1 VESQL
6 FLLCSFSLRRLKQQ
20 KSFMKGFGLHS
31 GIFPKM
37 PEVTSVTVLVAHHG
51 VKRNMAK
58 LELRDLNKT
67 YTPTS
72 VPVKDLSLS
81 VEEGEFLTLLG
92 PSGCGKST
100 ILRLIAGL
108 EQPTRGQVMIQG
120 RNVSGLEP
128 GERNIAM
135 VFQSY
140 ALYPHMT
147 VQENVASGLKLR
159 KLADSDIQQRITE
172 TAKFLG
178 LEDLLD
184 RKPSQLSGG
193 QRQRVAV
200 ARALV
205 RRPDVFL
212 LDEPLSNLDALLR
225 ERVRAELKQLFSTQK
240 APVVYVTHDQTEAM
254 TLSTKVAVLYDG
266 NLQQLDT
273 PQRIYTH
280 PANQFVAGFI
290 GSPQMNLI
298 MVPCQDGYAILDEIK
313 IPLPEG
319 ARGHAKAV
327 LGIRPE
333 HIRLSQPEDIDSMV
347 GTIYLVENL
356 GMHNLLSVRSKNQPT
371 ETLRV
376 LLPAEQTWSGETISL
391 SLSLEC
397 IHWFDA
403 GSGQRL

>member
-1 VESQL
+1 
-6 FLLCSFSLRRLKQQ
+6 
-20 KSFMKGFGLHS
+20 
-31 GIFPKM
+31 
-37 PEVTSVTVLVAHHG
+37 
-51 VKRNMAK
+51 MAK

-67 YTPTS
+67 YNSTS

-147 VQENVASGLKLR
+147 VQENIASGLKLR
-159 KLADSDIQQRITE
+159 KLADSDIQQRIGE

-178 LEDLLD
+178 LEAFLD

-225 ERVRAELKQLFSTQK
+225 ERVRAELKQLFSAQK

-290 GSPQMNLI
+290 GSPQMNLLV
-298 MVPCQDGYAILDEIK
+298 VPCQGKYAVLTNVK

-319 ARGHAKAV
+319 AKDLSKVV

-333 HIRLSQPEDIDSMV
+333 HIRIAQPEDPYSFR

-356 GMHNLLSVRSKNQPT
+356 GMHNLLSVRLENQSG
-371 ETLRV
+371 ETLRA
-376 LLPAEQTWSGETISL
+376 LLPAEKTWDGETINL
-391 SLSLEC
+391 SFSEEC
-397 IHWFDA
+397 IHWFDVN
-403 GSGQRL
+403 SGHRF